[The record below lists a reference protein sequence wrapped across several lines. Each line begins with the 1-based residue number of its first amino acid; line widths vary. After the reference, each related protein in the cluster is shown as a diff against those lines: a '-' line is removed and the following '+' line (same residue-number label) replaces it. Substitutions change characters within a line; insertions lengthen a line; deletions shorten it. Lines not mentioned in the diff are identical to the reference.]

1 MSTDMSTAELRRID
15 LGDGAYLI
23 QAPTDQ
29 GGDYDCYIRNA
40 EYIGSRATED
50 LARACI
56 AEQQERERRHP
67 QHHRVNTPAAG
78 VPERLHA
85 AIIILE
91 PCAGQLADVQTQQLI
106 SDAIVRLR
114 QALLNTRRQDHPGDQ
129 HMAA

>member
-1 MSTDMSTAELRRID
+1 MSTAAQRRID
-15 LGDGAYLI
+15 LGDGAYLFR
-23 QAPTDQ
+23 APADQ
-29 GGDYDCYIRNA
+29 GGDYDCYIRPG
-40 EYIGSRATED
+40 EYIGSRATEE

-67 QHHRVNTPAAG
+67 QPRRTHPIAAG

-91 PCAGQLADVQTQQLI
+91 PCAGQLADTQTQQFI
-106 SDAIVRLR
+106 SDAIMQLR
-114 QALLNTRRQDHPGDQ
+114 QALLNVQRQHQADDQ